1 MQIVKTNSARTKMKQ
16 WFKKERREENILRGR
31 DMFES
36 EFRRT
41 QIPLSD
47 LTDPEI
53 LPLILKK
60 LAITSLDDMYASIGY
75 GGMTSVRAVNRVRDE
90 IIKARC
96 KSIVRGE
103 FDEAIRN
110 TVLDTVTEK
119 VFQRKMDAAIK
130 DIVKSFLFSY
140 QLNDF
145 LRKDPEILEKVLSS
159 AKSAVND
166 IVADKVEKYVSR
178 KLEKVTDPQMISAI
192 GTAIA
197 CAMHSGKE

>member
-1 MQIVKTNSARTKMKQ
+1 MKGDKRYTLQ
-16 WFKKERREENILRGR
+16 VNLNESKELN
-31 DMFES
+31 D
-36 EFRRT
+36 
-41 QIPLSD
+41 
-47 LTDPEI
+47 
-53 LPLILKK
+53 
-60 LAITSLDDMYASIGY
+60 
-75 GGMTSVRAVNRVRDE
+75 AVDE

-110 TVLDTVTEK
+110 AVLDTVTAQ
-119 VFQRKMDAAIK
+119 VFQRKMDAAIR

-178 KLEKVTDPQMISAI
+178 KLEKVTEPQMISAI

-197 CAMHSGKE
+197 CAMNSGKK